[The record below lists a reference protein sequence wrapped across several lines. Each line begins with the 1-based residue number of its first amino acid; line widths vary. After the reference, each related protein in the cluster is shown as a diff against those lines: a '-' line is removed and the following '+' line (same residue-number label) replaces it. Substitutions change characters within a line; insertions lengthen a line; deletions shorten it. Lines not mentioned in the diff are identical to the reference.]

1 MASQDVDESPA
12 AAAEASGK
20 ALASAS
26 AALAA
31 PPAQEEEMPSAMLAD
46 FLKDS
51 RKKEK
56 LLWSQLQVAD
66 SLQGFLEHM
75 DMPVDPEED
84 IRAEAGTA
92 QQLWKDLKAEH
103 QKHVEAIETA
113 LPRALLQLET
123 GQKKQALLESALR
136 EVRDKR
142 QTLQEQ
148 KDLAQA
154 EQKHKQ
160 EVQRQKLV
168 AEAQAHRE
176 RLESANQHLEKML
189 AIQQERQ
196 EDAQRL
202 DTFLGLLEKLH
213 EAEGD
218 GGNGNLSGA
227 PASHPQ

>member
-1 MASQDVDESPA
+1 MESQDVGESPA
-12 AAAEASGK
+12 AAAKASGK

-31 PPAQEEEMPSAMLAD
+31 PPAQEEEMSSAMLAD

-66 SLQGFLEHM
+66 ALQDFLEHM
-75 DMPVDPEED
+75 DMTVDPEED
-84 IRAEAGTA
+84 IRAEASTA

-103 QKHVEAIETA
+103 QKQVEAIEMA
-113 LPRALLQLET
+113 LPKALLQLET
-123 GQKKQALLESALR
+123 GQKKQALLESALG
-136 EVRDKR
+136 EAQDKR
-142 QTLQEQ
+142 QTLEKQ

-154 EQKHKQ
+154 EQRHKQ

-168 AEAQAHRE
+168 AETQAQRE
-176 RLESANQHLEKML
+176 RLESANRHWEKML
-189 AIQQERQ
+189 AIQREKQES
-196 EDAQRL
+196 AQRL
-202 DTFLGLLEKLH
+202 DAFLGLLEKLH

-218 GGNGNLSGA
+218 GGNRNLSGA

>member
-1 MASQDVDESPA
+1 MEAGAGTLRAGPAGKEGGEPGKGSEGRSGPKATPRPPPSRQGPERAPRSPRKRRA
-12 AAAEASGK
+12 RP
-20 ALASAS
+20 
-26 AALAA
+26 A
-31 PPAQEEEMPSAMLAD
+31 PGQS
-46 FLKDS
+46 S
-51 RKKEK
+51 
-56 LLWSQLQVAD
+56 
-66 SLQGFLEHM
+66 
-75 DMPVDPEED
+75 